1 MLIPL
6 NLEEM
11 IPQEHLVRQV
21 DEIINRID
29 TSILDQQYEGG
40 GTSAYHPVMLLKI
53 ILYAYSQR
61 IFSSRRIAKALRE
74 NIHFLW
80 LSRMNQPDFRTVN
93 RFRGVI
99 LRETIENLFSQLVEE
114 LLNLGLVD
122 FEQYF
127 VDGTKMEANANKY
140 SFVWKKSTEN
150 YKGKLQE
157 KVKALLD
164 EVDQEQAWE
173 DEVYGDRDLN
183 EVEGGKDITS
193 EDLQRVADKLNEVLR
208 REPGNKKAKQ
218 AKKQLETDFIPR
230 QKKYEHY
237 EAVFEGRNSFSRID
251 PDATFMRM
259 KEDHMRNGQL
269 KAGYN
274 IQTGTQNQFIV
285 NYSLHR
291 RAGDTSCLQAHLEKF
306 HNNMGLYPENLIADA
321 GYGSEENYA
330 YLEKRNIAAY
340 VKYQSFHYE
349 QKRNYRKK
357 KPYRAENMPYD
368 AEKDEY
374 TCPQGKKL
382 RYIDTKRTRS
392 ENGFVSERRIYECE
406 DCSRC
411 PVKEACTRAKN
422 NRRILRG
429 EELNRLRQ
437 AAHDRLMSPR
447 GVKHRRKRGV
457 EVEAVFGQIKQNMGF
472 RRFMLRGLENVSTE
486 WGIVC
491 MAHNLSKIARAS

>member
-1 MLIPL
+1 
-6 NLEEM
+6 
-11 IPQEHLVRQV
+11 
-21 DEIINRID
+21 
-29 TSILDQQYEGG
+29 
-40 GTSAYHPVMLLKI
+40 
-53 ILYAYSQR
+53 
-61 IFSSRRIAKALRE
+61 
-74 NIHFLW
+74 
-80 LSRMNQPDFRTVN
+80 
-93 RFRGVI
+93 
-99 LRETIENLFSQLVEE
+99 
-114 LLNLGLVD
+114 
-122 FEQYF
+122 
-127 VDGTKMEANANKY
+127 
-140 SFVWKKSTEN
+140 
-150 YKGKLQE
+150 
-157 KVKALLD
+157 
-164 EVDQEQAWE
+164 
-173 DEVYGDRDLN
+173 
-183 EVEGGKDITS
+183 
-193 EDLQRVADKLNEVLR
+193 
-208 REPGNKKAKQ
+208 
-218 AKKQLETDFIPR
+218 
-230 QKKYEHY
+230 
-237 EAVFEGRNSFSRID
+237 
-251 PDATFMRM
+251 MRM